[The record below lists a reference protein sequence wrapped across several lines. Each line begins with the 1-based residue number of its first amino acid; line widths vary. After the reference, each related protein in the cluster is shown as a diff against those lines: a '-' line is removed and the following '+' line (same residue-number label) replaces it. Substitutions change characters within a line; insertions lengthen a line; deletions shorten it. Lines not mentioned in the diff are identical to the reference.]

1 MMEAAQTV
9 LQDPSV
15 LKASVFCVAAAA
27 GQLFHVAKKVREGY
41 KWFFANPGATVAAIA
56 ANLVGMLGFVS
67 LGGVTALDLGTVIA
81 LGLFMGHS
89 ADSAINKGSQI
100 PWDDAKRAAEAA
112 KK

>member
-27 GQLFHVAKKVREGY
+27 GQLIHVAKKVREGY

-67 LGGVTALDLGTVIA
+67 PGGVTSLDLGTLIA
-81 LGLFMGHS
+81 LGLFMGKS
-89 ADSAINKGSQI
+89 ADSVLNRGSQRV
-100 PWDDAKRAAEAA
+100 WSDAEREAA
-112 KK
+112 KKP